1 MLMQA
6 EGSLETGVWPRGPK
20 SKRSRVVMGA
30 KPRQGDRLNLVYF
43 GPIMYILHINH
54 FLNGKKW
61 GEKGIIQSLF
71 LAICLLFLR
80 ISFKIYTTNQEETIH
95 VLAQKGICYGRRKN
109 KRETRL
115 G

>member
-1 MLMQA
+1 M
-6 EGSLETGVWPRGPK
+6 EKNG
-20 SKRSRVVMGA
+20 
-30 KPRQGDRLNLVYF
+30 
-43 GPIMYILHINH
+43 
-54 FLNGKKW
+54 GKKVII
-61 GEKGIIQSLF
+61 IIQSLF

-80 ISFKIYTTNQEETIH
+80 ISFKIYMPTNQEETIH